1 MIVSSREAICLY
13 WAAEGKS
20 LREIALIEGD
30 TLEETAV
37 QFANIMVVLKAKTMA
52 DAVEK
57 ARLIELI

>member
-20 LREIALIEGD
+20 FRDIAQIEGE
-30 TLEETAV
+30 TLEDTAV
-37 QFANIMVVLKAKTMA
+37 QFANVMATLKAKTLA
-52 DAVEK
+52 EAIEK